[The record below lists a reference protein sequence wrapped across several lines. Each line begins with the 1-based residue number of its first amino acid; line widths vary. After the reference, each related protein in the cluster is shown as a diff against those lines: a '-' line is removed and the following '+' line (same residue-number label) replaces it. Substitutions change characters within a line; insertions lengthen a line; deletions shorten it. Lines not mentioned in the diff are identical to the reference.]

1 MYGGVLG
8 LLSEELPA
16 LFPGQLIV
24 ERSRGLVLIGLI
36 WSGRV
41 GGWGES
47 GEGKGEGRKDTN

>member
-1 MYGGVLG
+1 MYRGVLG

-36 WSGRV
+36 WSG
-41 GGWGES
+41 GDGE
-47 GEGKGEGRKDTN
+47 EGRRGGERTQIRSL